1 MKHKSKNKGKG
12 FTETEREAQLSS
24 QVFVLSELLDMTSTI
39 IEELRTDNDCLVDEN
54 NDYSELVCSL
64 HRKIK
69 KLKRK
74 IGRQQEAIA
83 ILEWQLERSNG
94 GWDFWYHKAQE
105 YKEKINTETEE
116 ETDRTRDSE
125 FSDTI
130 LRLLSDNGIDT
141 DEARASVLERFEECI
156 LAHHISKEE
165 QSEVLPS
172 DNSSEVIEPE
182 MYADPVSNSNSNY
195 TATAFSQNPVYPY
208 KPTN

>member
-74 IGRQQEAIA
+74 ISRQQEGIFG
-83 ILEWQLERSNG
+83 IIRLRST
-94 GWDFWYHKAQE
+94 K
-105 YKEKINTETEE
+105 KK
-116 ETDRTRDSE
+116 S
-125 FSDTI
+125 
-130 LRLLSDNGIDT
+130 
-141 DEARASVLERFEECI
+141 
-156 LAHHISKEE
+156 
-165 QSEVLPS
+165 
-172 DNSSEVIEPE
+172 
-182 MYADPVSNSNSNY
+182 
-195 TATAFSQNPVYPY
+195 TAKQKK
-208 KPTN
+208 KPTAVTMMKSWMRLNDRGFVL